1 MTSRRK
7 RPVPPTATPTTDA
20 SGSPLCP
27 ACLSPDHPL
36 RGCSTQR
43 AVDLLLEQDQ
53 VMSADAV
60 RARMA
65 TKGIA

>member
-27 ACLSPDHPL
+27 ACLSPDHQL
-36 RGCSTQR
+36 RGCNTPRAVTLLVEQGCPMSAHEVTQR
-43 AVDLLLEQDQ
+43 IQSKER
-53 VMSADAV
+53 S
-60 RARMA
+60 
-65 TKGIA
+65 